1 MSSLFSGISLSLAA
15 LGFLLIVLMIYLIKG
30 KQNKGKSINKMFIF
44 LVVITILCSF
54 LEMLTSYSISRTT
67 EITVFNNFVCRFY
80 TLFMISWGIVFSLYL
95 FSNIAYNEG
104 KKFKLNIVTII
115 FILLMLGGL
124 AALVFLTPVEYS
136 NGFAGQPYLIT
147 GRLSFILTISTIVG
161 LMFSLAIVEIYK
173 NKFKNVYMT
182 PLVIMFV
189 LFILVQLLCISFNIQ
204 LFDKVAF
211 YTLVIMILYLTM
223 ESQDNKLIDEFN
235 KSREEAVIANKAKTE
250 FLINMSHEI

>member
-104 KKFKLNIVTII
+104 KKFKLNIATII

-124 AALVFLTPVEYS
+124 AALVFLTPV
-136 NGFAGQPYLIT
+136 
-147 GRLSFILTISTIVG
+147 
-161 LMFSLAIVEIYK
+161 
-173 NKFKNVYMT
+173 
-182 PLVIMFV
+182 
-189 LFILVQLLCISFNIQ
+189 
-204 LFDKVAF
+204 
-211 YTLVIMILYLTM
+211 
-223 ESQDNKLIDEFN
+223 
-235 KSREEAVIANKAKTE
+235 
-250 FLINMSHEI
+250 

>member
-67 EITVFNNFVCRFY
+67 EITAFNNFVCRFY

-104 KKFKLNIVTII
+104 KKFKLNI
-115 FILLMLGGL
+115 
-124 AALVFLTPVEYS
+124 
-136 NGFAGQPYLIT
+136 
-147 GRLSFILTISTIVG
+147 
-161 LMFSLAIVEIYK
+161 EI
-173 NKFKNVYMT
+173 
-182 PLVIMFV
+182 
-189 LFILVQLLCISFNIQ
+189 Q
-204 LFDKVAF
+204 
-211 YTLVIMILYLTM
+211 
-223 ESQDNKLIDEFN
+223 
-235 KSREEAVIANKAKTE
+235 
-250 FLINMSHEI
+250 